1 MLVRMETEEVV
12 LMSELRVVV
21 VEADKADFGS
31 ENNFIINGIII
42 IASLSPAIIDAA
54 INRGIFSDDPSR
66 SCIINIIIAAIIVSL
81 FTDWDCE

>member
-1 MLVRMETEEVV
+1 MLVTIETAEVV

-31 ENNFIINGIII
+31 EKNCIINGIII

-54 INRGIFSDDPSR
+54 INRGIFSDDPS
-66 SCIINIIIAAIIVSL
+66 
-81 FTDWDCE
+81 